1 MAEREEVSAMA
12 NTDIKNIAQKCNVK
26 LWQIANELLITDT
39 SFSKK
44 LRKELSKED
53 KKKIISIIKKIK
65 NSLISK

>member
-1 MAEREEVSAMA
+1 MA